1 MSTKRLS
8 SNDVST
14 IIFACAI
21 LVLGILFCCFGS
33 WALSYILGGFVI
45 FIGVLF
51 VMNSIIRTHLL
62 LTTNGLVGVVLGA
75 LGTMI
80 IVHNLAGL
88 LLSFIPW
95 IMISV
100 GALVIADAF
109 LRYFLRRSIGGRI
122 LATEIAVGALISL
135 VGFGVLFIEN
145 LADFTAVVFGALLV
159 IYAMYVIISTF
170 VKRN

>member
-8 SNDVST
+8 SNDVRT

-21 LVLGILFCCFGS
+21 LVLGILFCCFGA

-122 LATEIAVGALISL
+122 LATEIAVGSLITL
-135 VGFGVLFIEN
+135 MGFGVLFVAN

-159 IYAMYVIISTF
+159 IYALYVIISTL

>member
-14 IIFACAI
+14 VIFACAI
-21 LVLGILFCCFGS
+21 LVLGILFCGFGS
-33 WALSYILGGFVI
+33 WALSYILGAFVI
-45 FIGVLF
+45 FLGILF
-51 VMNSIIRTHLL
+51 VINSILRTHQL

-80 IVHNLAGL
+80 IVHNLAEL

-95 IMISV
+95 IMISI

-109 LRYFLRRSIGGRI
+109 LRYFLSRRIGGRL
-122 LATEIAVGALISL
+122 LATEISVGALISL
-135 VGFGVLFIEN
+135 VGFGVLFIAN
-145 LADFTAVVFGALLV
+145 WADFAAVVFGALLV
-159 IYAMYVIISTF
+159 IYALYVIISTLF
-170 VKRN
+170 KRN

>member
-1 MSTKRLS
+1 MSIKKLS
-8 SNDVST
+8 SNDIST

-21 LVLGILFCCFGS
+21 FVLGVLFCGFGA
-33 WALSYILGGFVI
+33 WALSYLLGGFVI

-51 VMNSIIRTHLL
+51 VINSIVRTHLL

-109 LRYFLRRSIGGRI
+109 LRYFLYRSIGGRM
-122 LATEIAVGALISL
+122 LATQISVGALISL

-145 LADFTAVVFGALLV
+145 WADFAALVFGVLLV
-159 IYAMYVIISTF
+159 VYALYVIISTL